1 MVARKKE
8 LMNGRAAKETMDE
21 RRKGRKA
28 PRAAD
33 LIGTMT
39 KTKDPMKTK
48 AKGKAKVKASGEQ
61 EHIGVHCPYKWTI
74 SIDEE
79 DDQGSTWESELE
91 GRKPAELASLE
102 APDDEGEWCW
112 PKRNR
117 ITGWESERIKG
128 QHSTTLQK
136 TTEKNRRL
144 DH

>member
-61 EHIGVHCPYKWTI
+61 EHIGVH
-74 SIDEE
+74 
-79 DDQGSTWESELE
+79 
-91 GRKPAELASLE
+91 
-102 APDDEGEWCW
+102 
-112 PKRNR
+112 
-117 ITGWESERIKG
+117 
-128 QHSTTLQK
+128 
-136 TTEKNRRL
+136 
-144 DH
+144 